1 MGESLRP
8 DLVAVLPDFNG
19 GGAQRVALTLMKE
32 LARRGR
38 RVEVLVLRNSGPLAA
53 MLDSSIPLHDLQG
66 VRLRS
71 VMLPMLRRLRAI
83 GPRIVFSTL
92 GYVNLALLLMK
103 PLLKPG
109 TRLWIREAN
118 LPSISLQ
125 KGRYPMLTRRAYALL
140 YPRASLIVCSSGRM
154 RNEFL
159 ADFGV
164 PDSLV
169 GVLPNPVNEEM
180 IRNCASIAVA
190 RDAGPGIRFVAAGRL
205 TPQKGFDR
213 LIEMF
218 AGLQDAN
225 SRLSILG
232 EGPMASELT
241 ALAERLGVARHIE
254 FVGFRDSPWGH
265 FTDADAFL
273 LPSRWEGMPN
283 AALEALALGLPVIAT
298 PESGGIA
305 ELAGSAPPGSVTVV
319 DAGQPFIQAMRQVVP
334 SRLRGLRPSLLP
346 PAYRL
351 ESVVDTFERWLDQ
364 DACA

>member
-1 MGESLRP
+1 MGGLTKP
-8 DLVAVLPDFNG
+8 DIVAVLPDFNG
-19 GGAQRVALTLMKE
+19 GGAQRVALTLMNE

-38 RVEVLVLRNSGPLAA
+38 RVEVLVMRNSGPLAA
-53 MLDSSIPLHDLQG
+53 LLDSGIPLHDLQG
-66 VRLRS
+66 ARLRS
-71 VMLPMLRRLRAI
+71 VMLPMLRRLREI

-92 GYVNLALLLMK
+92 GYVNLALLFMR
-103 PLLKPG
+103 PLLKPS

-125 KGRYPMLTRRAYALL
+125 KGSSPMLMRRAYALL
-140 YPRASLIVCSSGRM
+140 YPRANLIVCSSGRM

-159 ADFGV
+159 IDFGV
-164 PDSLV
+164 PDTLV
-169 GVLPNPVNEEM
+169 ALLPNPVNEEK
-180 IRNCASIAVA
+180 IRSCASVAAA

-218 AGLQDAN
+218 ADLKDAN

-232 EGPMASELT
+232 EGPMAPELS
-241 ALAERLGVARHIE
+241 ALAESRGVARRIE
-254 FVGFRDSPWGH
+254 FAGFMDSPWGH
-265 FTDADAFL
+265 FVNADAFL

-298 PESGGIA
+298 PESGGVA
-305 ELAGSAPPGSVTVV
+305 ELAAAAPPGAVTVV

-334 SRLRGLRPSLLP
+334 NPLRGLRPSLLP
-346 PAYRL
+346 YAYRQ

-364 DACA
+364 DV